1 MRKHKE
7 PGTHLQSLIVD
18 STIFAAMGTWAL
30 IKSDYRKIRKY
41 GENFFSIVLL
51 TQGFSA
57 MFQYRIANRI
67 YYSKI
72 PWLLR
77 RFLQV
82 FMLLWQKWIEVTT
95 GICIP
100 ASVKIGHS
108 FYIAHFGAIIMNRH
122 AVFGNNCNISQGV
135 TIGVSGRGVRRGVPQ
150 IGDNVYIG
158 ANAVVV
164 GNIKVGHNVLIAAN
178 SLVNTDVPDNAVVMG
193 VPGDIINYKGS
204 EGYI

>member
-1 MRKHKE
+1 
-7 PGTHLQSLIVD
+7 
-18 STIFAAMGTWAL
+18 MGMWAL
-30 IKSDYRKIRKY
+30 IKSDYRKIRRY

-57 MFQYRIANRI
+57 MFQYRVANAI
-67 YYSKI
+67 YYSRM

-77 RFLQV
+77 KFLMA

-100 ASVKIGHS
+100 ASVQLGHS

-135 TIGVSGRGVRRGVPQ
+135 TIGVSGRGEKRGVPV
-150 IGDNVYIG
+150 IGNNVYIG
-158 ANAVVV
+158 VNAVIV
-164 GNIKVGHNVLIAAN
+164 GKIKVGNNALIAAN
-178 SLVNTDVPDNAVVMG
+178 SLVNKDVPDNAVVMG
-193 VPGDIINYKGS
+193 VPAEIVNYNGS
-204 EGYI
+204 EGYV